1 MRGHPALRDTFAGF
15 AFTSATLIIGYLAF
29 GFWTMMIFTSGFLGG
44 LVLWWFFPSSVDF
57 ARLRAPYW
65 IALALF
71 LVHRVEEKMMGFF
84 SFLSGV
90 TGVSTPEI
98 TSWPV
103 ITLVLISVGA
113 WLSIPILVK
122 RRKSF
127 GYYLAWTFFASMGI
141 TELAHWLVFP
151 FFVDHP
157 ATYIPGMASVVP
169 LAPVAWW
176 GMSRLK
182 SGSRN

>member
-1 MRGHPALRDTFAGF
+1 M
-15 AFTSATLIIGYLAF
+15 AF